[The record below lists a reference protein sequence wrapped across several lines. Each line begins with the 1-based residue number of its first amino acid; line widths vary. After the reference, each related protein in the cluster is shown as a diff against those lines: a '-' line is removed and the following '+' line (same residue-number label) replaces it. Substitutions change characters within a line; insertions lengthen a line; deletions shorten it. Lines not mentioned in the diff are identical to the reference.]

1 MGHRP
6 QTTDHRPQRQS
17 CGTEYRIGIHRGIMA
32 TLPYLTNRI
41 PLSFLPLLRWATSH
55 CCACRIRACLHKAAA
70 AGLRAQIHLCS
81 GVCPAISAC
90 RRRDHQRPVTWRRC
104 PANHKRRPGPAADA
118 NGMWLAVLSL
128 LNVEGLSAELGG
140 VAVMEGR
147 RKAKSRIC
155 IRILIF
161 LSCIPDSKCQHSAA
175 SHFIRRYFVLV
186 RCVAGC
192 TCMSTACL
200 AEAAP

>member
-1 MGHRP
+1 MGHRPQTTDHRP

-70 AGLRAQIHLCS
+70 GAAAGLRAQIHLRS
-81 GVCPAISAC
+81 GVCPAIPAC

-104 PANHKRRPGPAADA
+104 PANHKRRPGPAAHA
-118 NGMWLAVLSL
+118 NGMWLALLSL
-128 LNVEGLSAELGG
+128 LKVEGLSAELGD
-140 VAVMEGR
+140 VAVIAGSLSLWKGR
-147 RKAKSRIC
+147 RKQK
-155 IRILIF
+155 
-161 LSCIPDSKCQHSAA
+161 AA
-175 SHFIRRYFVLV
+175 S
-186 RCVAGC
+186 A
-192 TCMSTACL
+192 SAS
-200 AEAAP
+200 